1 VAAGWR
7 GHHETD
13 RGHCHALRA
22 RSVER
27 VIGQDAKS
35 LSAFPAARGAFYVGA
50 GSSFNWTD
58 FDQALQGVSG
68 VTNVLLGPD
77 LVAEGQASGPF
88 FNFDRDESGFAPDF
102 QAGYTLPFA
111 GGAWQAG
118 LKFTYKLANIDSK
131 ENVSIPQEGSFTTI
145 VGPPITIDFPGFVPI
160 TPAKIEL
167 KHQFVL
173 CPRSAARSARS
184 RSVPAVAPHCST
196 SR

>member
-1 VAAGWR
+1 MSAQAAASTGPISTR
-7 GHHETD
+7 
-13 RGHCHALRA
+13 
-22 RSVER
+22 RSR
-27 VIGQDAKS
+27 
-35 LSAFPAARGAFYVGA
+35 
-50 GSSFNWTD
+50 
-58 FDQALQGVSG
+58 GVSG

-77 LVAEGQASGPF
+77 LVAQGQASGPF